1 MIDTFSYLRTVAL
14 LNNMDIHI
22 EKNGNVTIIE
32 LNGDLNANSTAKIQ
46 DQVLSETP
54 PNSKVLLDMTN
65 VKYMSSAGLRF
76 LLLLSRQLGSQ
87 IGNIV
92 LIGLREEVQDVMSM
106 TGFLDFFVTA
116 KDRAEGMKTLT

>member
-1 MIDTFSYLRTVAL
+1 MIDMMSFIRTAAL
-14 LNNMDIHI
+14 LNNMDINI

-46 DQVLSETP
+46 DQVLSATP

-76 LLLLSRQLGSQ
+76 LLLLSRQLGGQ
-87 IGNIV
+87 VGNIV
-92 LIGLREEVQDVMSM
+92 LTGLREEVEDVMSI

-116 KDRAEGMKTLT
+116 ENRTEALKTLS

>member
-1 MIDTFSYLRTVAL
+1 
-14 LNNMDIHI
+14 MDINI

-46 DQVLSETP
+46 DQVLSQTP

-116 KDRAEGMKTLT
+116 KDRTEGMKTLT

>member
-14 LNNMDIHI
+14 LNNMDINI

-116 KDRAEGMKTLT
+116 KDRAEGLKTLT

>member
-1 MIDTFSYLRTVAL
+1 MSFIRTAAL
-14 LNNMDIHI
+14 LNNMDINI

-46 DQVLSETP
+46 DQVLSATP

-76 LLLLSRQLGSQ
+76 LLLLSRQLGGQ
-87 IGNIV
+87 VGNIV
-92 LIGLREEVQDVMSM
+92 LTGLREEVEDVMSI

-116 KDRAEGMKTLT
+116 ENRTEALKTLS

>member
-1 MIDTFSYLRTVAL
+1 MIDTISYIRTVAL
-14 LNNMDIHI
+14 LNNMDINI

-46 DQVLSETP
+46 DQVLAATP
-54 PNSKVLLDMTN
+54 PNTKVLLDMSN

-87 IGNIV
+87 VGNIV
-92 LIGLREEVQDVMSM
+92 LTGLREEVQDVMSM

-116 KDRAEGMKTLT
+116 KDRNEGMKALS

>member
-1 MIDTFSYLRTVAL
+1 M
-14 LNNMDIHI
+14 
-22 EKNGNVTIIE
+22 
-32 LNGDLNANSTAKIQ
+32 NGDLNANSTAKIQ

>member
-1 MIDTFSYLRTVAL
+1 MIDTFAYLRTVAL

-116 KDRAEGMKTLT
+116 KDRTEGMKTLT

>member
-1 MIDTFSYLRTVAL
+1 MIDMMSFIRTAAL
-14 LNNMDIHI
+14 LNNMDINI

-46 DQVLSETP
+46 DQVLSATP

-76 LLLLSRQLGSQ
+76 LLLLSRQLGGQ
-87 IGNIV
+87 VGNIV
-92 LIGLREEVQDVMSM
+92 LTGLREEVEDVMSI

-116 KDRAEGMKTLT
+116 EDRAEALKTLS

>member
-14 LNNMDIHI
+14 LNNMDINI

-46 DQVLSETP
+46 DQVLSQTP

-116 KDRAEGMKTLT
+116 KDRTEGMKTLT

>member
-1 MIDTFSYLRTVAL
+1 MIDMMSFIRTAAL
-14 LNNMDIHI
+14 LNNMDINI

-46 DQVLSETP
+46 DQVLSATP
-54 PNSKVLLDMTN
+54 PNSKVLLDMSN

-76 LLLLSRQLGSQ
+76 LLLLSRQLGGQ
-87 IGNIV
+87 VGNIV
-92 LIGLREEVQDVMSM
+92 LSGLREEVADVMSI

-116 KDRAEGMKTLT
+116 ENRTDALDILS

>member
-1 MIDTFSYLRTVAL
+1 MIDTLSYLRTVAL

-32 LNGDLNANSTAKIQ
+32 LNGDLNANATAKIQ
-46 DQVLSETP
+46 DQVLAETA

-92 LIGLREEVQDVMSM
+92 LIGLRDEVRDIMSM
-106 TGFLDFFVTA
+106 TGFLDFFITA
-116 KDRAEGMKTLT
+116 EDRAEALKTLS

>member
-116 KDRAEGMKTLT
+116 KDRAEGLKTLT